1 MQGSDPRVGHTVT
14 GWRPGVVVASWQ
26 ETKVLNILLKEVV
39 QVVCPR
45 FELRT
50 GQAICWQLLR
60 LDQFQMKGH
69 FGCRWF
75 ESLNSLSGGPWILDL
90 PLPTTTILGLGLP
103 VDSHLLQGNPG
114 RLLGDGD
121 DGAGSDLHCSVEL
134 PAGKLTSGRESI

>member
-1 MQGSDPRVGHTVT
+1 MLKKVG
-14 GWRPGVVVASWQ
+14 
-26 ETKVLNILLKEVV
+26 
-39 QVVCPR
+39 QVVCPG

-121 DGAGSDLHCSVEL
+121 DGAGGDLHCSVEL